1 MSASTIRKYAGL
13 PDLDQ
18 AAPDIYETPEL
29 TDDTSTYPTST
40 TLRSESPES
49 SYNEDDTS
57 GIVRH
62 RLHADEARTH
72 FEPADT
78 GDHSLSGRISSKR
91 KSYRSTSRKR
101 RKDRPEMNG
110 IINGLEVSSD
120 EEDESLERK
129 LARLRREVAEVKDEF
144 ERRETKPQDVTAK
157 EKDNETGS
165 LDALSQVLESVGPT
179 TADGENGAAN
189 RLTRRLTSA
198 LKPNGVETNN
208 LPAASAQ
215 QEGASSTYTV
225 TYAPKYQEEHTLS
238 KVSDFESRLTLIEAA
253 LGIDAIPLPTQD
265 RSAAKAVIPTLD
277 MLDKQLNTLTT
288 STDSSLDV
296 IRRRVQQLTHDTEK
310 LEQSRKSAKAAY
322 EALRQETLSPTGK
335 GGRSPA
341 VNTVARLPEI
351 EDPEVTSKINALYGT
366 LNTIESLAPLLPSVL
381 DRLRSLRTLHADA
394 ATASQTLS
402 NVESRQEAM
411 KDELEGWRQGLE
423 KVEKAME
430 QGEQTMKAN
439 TEMVEGWV
447 KELEERISK
456 LN

>member
-1 MSASTIRKYAGL
+1 MLRTQNNRLRVLISWK
-13 PDLDQ
+13 
-18 AAPDIYETPEL
+18 
-29 TDDTSTYPTST
+29 TSN

-57 GIVRH
+57 GIDRH

-78 GDHSLSGRISSKR
+78 GDHSLSSRISSKR

-101 RKDRPEMNG
+101 RKDRPDING

-129 LARLRREVAEVKDEF
+129 LARLRREVTEVKDEF
-144 ERRETKPQDVTAK
+144 ERREKKPQDVAAK
-157 EKDNETGS
+157 EKDDETGS
-165 LDALSQVLESVGPT
+165 LDALSQVLKSVGPT

-198 LKPNGVETNN
+198 VKPNGVAVNN
-208 LPAASAQ
+208 LPATSAPQ
-215 QEGASSTYTV
+215 DGTSPTYTV

-310 LEQSRKSAKAAY
+310 LEQSRKSAKAAH
-322 EALRQETLSPTGK
+322 EALRQETLSPTAK
-335 GGRSPA
+335 GVRSPT
-341 VNTVARLPEI
+341 VNTAARLPEI

-394 ATASQTLS
+394 AIASQTLS
-402 NVESRQEAM
+402 KVESRQEAM
-411 KDELEGWRQGLE
+411 KDEIGAWRRGLE

-430 QGEQTMKAN
+430 QGEQTMKVN
-439 TEMVEGWV
+439 TQMVEGWV

>member
-1 MSASTIRKYAGL
+1 MLRAQKDRLRVLISRK
-13 PDLDQ
+13 
-18 AAPDIYETPEL
+18 
-29 TDDTSTYPTST
+29 TST

-49 SYNEDDTS
+49 TYDDDDSS
-57 GIVRH
+57 GIDRH

-72 FEPADT
+72 FEPAVT
-78 GDHSLSGRISSKR
+78 GDHSLSSRIGSKR

-110 IINGLEVSSD
+110 IINGLELSSD

-144 ERRETKPQDVTAK
+144 ERREKKPQDAVAK
-157 EKDNETGS
+157 EKDDETGS
-165 LDALSQVLESVGPT
+165 LDALSQVLEGVGST
-179 TADGENGAAN
+179 TADAENGAAD
-189 RLTRRLTSA
+189 RLTKRLTSA
-198 LKPNGVETNN
+198 VKPNGVPVRN

-215 QEGASSTYTV
+215 QDGASSTYTI

-253 LGIDAIPLPTQD
+253 LGIDAIPLPTQE

-277 MLDKQLNTLTT
+277 MLDKQLNTLST
-288 STDSSLDV
+288 STDSSLDT

-310 LEQSRKSAKAAY
+310 LEQSRKSAKAAH
-322 EALRQETLSPTGK
+322 EALRQEALSPTGK
-335 GGRSPA
+335 SVRSPTL
-341 VNTVARLPEI
+341 NTAARIPEI
-351 EDPEVTSKINALYGT
+351 EDPEVTSKVNALYGT

-402 NVESRQEAM
+402 KVESRQEAM
-411 KDELEGWRQGLE
+411 KDELEGWRLGLE